1 MRERAILPMQRRTLL
16 QRTGA
21 SLGTLAL
28 GAGSVS
34 AAADTTQ
41 RFIVDRK
48 SLRHEETVEIV
59 HAMEPVDLL
68 VVRATETALD
78 DAGADFAPDIHIGPE
93 PYRPVRQSEA
103 ETAATDEDL
112 LDYQWDKQSQRI
124 PEAHEITRGDG
135 SRVAIID
142 SGIAAN
148 HPALDG
154 QVNLELSKS
163 FAADDYGVG
172 EPYSGTHGTH
182 VAGIV
187 AASDDTGR
195 VIGSAPEAEL
205 VDLRVFGATPASTK
219 DQDLPAEY
227 WGDTY
232 YGSVM
237 AALVYATEI
246 GCDAANLSLGW
257 TWRMRMDGW
266 GKFWGTV
273 HQRVGNYA
281 RRNGTI
287 HTHASGNW
295 GGSLQFN
302 QDETDSSQ
310 TAGGITTSATGPVGF
325 DPGTGDA
332 EEPAYSPSTYTTHG
346 VGAIDL
352 AAPGGNGGEHQYD
365 NVVNATA
372 RPRFDAESGEYLG
385 AEYGYSWFAG
395 TSMAAP
401 QVAGAVALITSAKPK
416 YTGNQVRNVLK
427 RTAERPDEYE
437 NKYYGAGYLDTYA
450 ALTE

>member
-1 MRERAILPMQRRTLL
+1 MTRLQRRTLL
-16 QRTGA
+16 RQTGV
-21 SLGTLAL
+21 SISGLVI
-28 GAGSVS
+28 GSTTVS
-34 AAADTTQ
+34 AAEDSPQ

-48 SLRHEETVEIV
+48 SLRNEDAVEVI
-59 HAMEPVDLL
+59 HSLDPVDLL
-68 VVRATETALD
+68 VVRATESQLND
-78 DAGADFAPDIHIGPE
+78 SGATFAPDIRLGTE
-93 PYRPVRQSEA
+93 PYGPVRQSEA
-103 ETAATDEDL
+103 ETTPEDDDL
-112 LDYQWDKQSQRI
+112 VEYQWDKQDQRI
-124 PEAHEITRGDG
+124 PAAHEITRGNG

-142 SGIAAN
+142 SGIAAA
-148 HPALDG
+148 HPALEG
-154 QVNLELSKS
+154 RVNLDLSRS
-163 FAADDYGVG
+163 FTDDDYGVG
-172 EPYSGTHGTH
+172 KPYSGTHGTH

-187 AASDDTGR
+187 AASNDTGK

-205 VDLRVFGATPASTK
+205 IDLRVFGASPASTEQHA
-219 DQDLPAEY
+219 QDLPPAY
-227 WGDTY
+227 WGETY

-266 GKFWGTV
+266 GEFWGKV

-295 GGSLQFN
+295 GESLQFN

-325 DPGTGDA
+325 DPETGDVD
-332 EEPAYSPSTYTTHG
+332 EPAYSPSTYTTHG

-352 AAPGGNGGEHQYD
+352 AAPGGNGGENQYD
-365 NVVNATA
+365 NVLNATA
-372 RPRFDAESGEYLG
+372 IPVFDEETGEYLDT
-385 AEYGYSWFAG
+385 EYGYGWLAG

-401 QVAGAVALITSAKPK
+401 QVAGAIMLVNSVHPE
-416 YTGNQVRNVLK
+416 YNGNQIRKTLK
-427 RTAERPDEYE
+427 RTADRPDKYE
-437 NKYYGAGYLDTYA
+437 NKYYGSGYLNTYA
-450 ALTE
+450 ALVD